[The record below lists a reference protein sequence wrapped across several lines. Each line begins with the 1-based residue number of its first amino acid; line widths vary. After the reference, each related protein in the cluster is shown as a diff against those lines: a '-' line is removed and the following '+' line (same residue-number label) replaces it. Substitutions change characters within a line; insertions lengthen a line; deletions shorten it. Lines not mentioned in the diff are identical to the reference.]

1 MRRMLSDAKEEEW
14 VSAPA
19 PRHRAAPEENRLKNS
34 CSCIAIFLLPLRSIS
49 IILLQYFFGCFAV
62 LLWILCSISL
72 GSFQYFARGKA
83 TQASCACAG
92 VLTAARIHSH
102 DWAVAA
108 PTATAAATPA
118 PPGRTEQLGFK
129 PQSLLN
135 SCFSMIDPLVYLE
148 LERQKKAND
157 KKLRVFGRAAP
168 PRCVLRGPGG
178 GQQPSPGRG
187 CLGAAAQL
195 CLSSSSA
202 VTPSAAN
209 GEELQSLGRTFT
221 AGETFDGR
229 PR

>member
-1 MRRMLSDAKEEEW
+1 MLSDAKEEEW

-62 LLWILCSISL
+62 LLWILCSTYL
-72 GSFQYFARGKA
+72 ASFQYFARGKA

-135 SCFSMIDPLVYLE
+135 SCFSMIEYSYILSLSGKTRQMTRSCGC
-148 LERQKKAND
+148 LAERHP
-157 KKLRVFGRAAP
+157 RAASSEALVVANS
-168 PRCVLRGPGG
+168 PRL
-178 GQQPSPGRG
+178 
-187 CLGAAAQL
+187 AAAV
-195 CLSSSSA
+195 SA
-202 VTPSAAN
+202 
-209 GEELQSLGRTFT
+209 
-221 AGETFDGR
+221 R
-229 PR
+229 PRNSA

>member
-1 MRRMLSDAKEEEW
+1 MSLSTQMHSCSPGVTPSQLCPTRRTKIYTKISSNTNPNVLIMRRMLSDAKEEEW

-72 GSFQYFARGKA
+72 ASFQYFARGKA

-129 PQSLLN
+129 PQVACQQLIN
-135 SCFSMIDPLVYLE
+135 NVEGAVWLE
-148 LERQKKAND
+148 IE
-157 KKLRVFGRAAP
+157 
-168 PRCVLRGPGG
+168 
-178 GQQPSPGRG
+178 
-187 CLGAAAQL
+187 
-195 CLSSSSA
+195 
-202 VTPSAAN
+202 
-209 GEELQSLGRTFT
+209 
-221 AGETFDGR
+221 
-229 PR
+229 